1 MTILEGGFWK
11 HLGDISLSR
20 GRFGENV
27 CIITSSSDTFVF
39 KMPQKTRPNNQ
50 TYPESM

>member
-1 MTILEGGFWK
+1 MTSWREGFGNIWETSLSLEGD
-11 HLGDISLSR
+11 LER
-20 GRFGENV
+20 MR
-27 CIITSSSDTFVF
+27 IITSSSDTFVF